1 MLRPEGGNGAA
12 ATLAHTLTQAPF
24 VIANKR
30 GVFKVFKAC
39 SRVFFIFHLDLFSQS
54 GSVWAEFTAL
64 HESRGRPIL
73 HPGSCFSQLLLGL
86 IVLQHVR
93 ATELLLFT
101 LVGTFLLYK
110 SILHSL
116 EKKPEK
122 QFFRLSFFGFWGNC
136 FLKYQGTSKSHQ
148 TPNGAYMSSWS
159 WRNTPTVCPG
169 ELKDFHSEQLQ
180 SLQLPEQ
187 SWPITL
193 SWYN

>member
-12 ATLAHTLTQAPF
+12 ATLGHTLTQARF

-116 EKKPEK
+116 EKKNLKNSFSDYVFLGFGVIVFWNIKVLQSPTRPPMEHIWAADPGGTL
-122 QFFRLSFFGFWGNC
+122 RL
-136 FLKYQGTSKSHQ
+136 YVQE
-148 TPNGAYMSSWS
+148 S
-159 WRNTPTVCPG
+159 WRTFIQNNCKVFNC
-169 ELKDFHSEQLQ
+169 LNKVDQ
-180 SLQLPEQ
+180 
-187 SWPITL
+187 
-193 SWYN
+193 